1 MVLNNN
7 AMTVIIPKFKIG
19 ERVTANPMYGGG
31 TMTVIGYED
40 SDSLQLY
47 YYCVRECTVDVMNN
61 YGKRKRLLNYKGTDR
76 ELHAEEDLARTSSDA
91 LVQGRENDN
100 MVLKWKSQ

>member
-47 YYCVRECTVDVMNN
+47 Y
-61 YGKRKRLLNYKGTDR
+61 LSLI
-76 ELHAEEDLARTSSDA
+76 HI
-91 LVQGRENDN
+91 
-100 MVLKWKSQ
+100 